1 MQIGANLAGR
11 SYVPHRSSARAGYAG
26 AVFGVSKEEMA
37 KEQMFAASN
46 AVSKAENVSKGEFLG
61 LTMVPEPGESNVY
74 GMSALWPED
83 STPDKPI
90 VQVISNLGGKKEVY
104 NVDVSKVD
112 PNNASSLEM
121 FALLSYSDKIGISD
135 GGTFGS
141 FHQAKVYAGNA
152 QENGY
157 IEDLSGHKAFLSYKF
172 DWEKCIG
179 TMMGEYFNAQ
189 AYNQYENCKKLLAVF
204 DVFSRQWEQAEEG
217 VDNLELIRSRMDEIL
232 EKVKK
237 GKTEPVIQ
245 TGAQAFSEKEWDRLL
260 EQFDSAEDALKE
272 KMREEHAKR
281 LKEQINK
288 AEIMNDMDKE
298 AEEILT
304 SQSTM
309 CTLPSSEAGKEA
321 ARYIT
326 WYTEEGIFC
335 RKAGQKEGYEW
346 SIAFKSSVQY
356 DKVMEYLRQH
366 ENDTDWKFAADQSF
380 WQEFLG

>member
-189 AYNQYENCKKLLAVF
+189 AYNQYENCKKLRLF
-204 DVFSRQWEQAEEG
+204 
-217 VDNLELIRSRMDEIL
+217 
-232 EKVKK
+232 VKLV
-237 GKTEPVIQ
+237 E
-245 TGAQAFSEKEWDRLL
+245 
-260 EQFDSAEDALKE
+260 
-272 KMREEHAKR
+272 
-281 LKEQINK
+281 
-288 AEIMNDMDKE
+288 
-298 AEEILT
+298 
-304 SQSTM
+304 
-309 CTLPSSEAGKEA
+309 
-321 ARYIT
+321 
-326 WYTEEGIFC
+326 
-335 RKAGQKEGYEW
+335 
-346 SIAFKSSVQY
+346 
-356 DKVMEYLRQH
+356 
-366 ENDTDWKFAADQSF
+366 
-380 WQEFLG
+380 